1 MKPSAKGVR
10 NEGTRR
16 DSLAIVLTGEAFVA
30 AGPLTHIRA
39 FLRVRTKVTWAT
51 GHRGSKNGVHG
62 QHKRHSQQ
70 RQGEE
75 RRKAMEIARTSEIE
89 APREGAPAP
98 GHRANKMGL
107 VPPPA
112 GAGDLGGGGGDLLL
126 LDLEDGR
133 EAARDADGGG
143 GCKGQGGGSQGGG
156 TRRRGGGNDLG
167 VAVEQSGVR
176 GVEGLG
182 LWAASPITADG
193 I

>member
-1 MKPSAKGVR
+1 MVA
-10 NEGTRR
+10 
-16 DSLAIVLTGEAFVA
+16 LAIVLTGEAFVA

-39 FLRVRTKVTWAT
+39 FLRVRTKVT
-51 GHRGSKNGVHG
+51 
-62 QHKRHSQQ
+62 
-70 RQGEE
+70 
-75 RRKAMEIARTSEIE
+75 SEIE

-98 GHRANKMGL
+98 GHRANEMGL